1 MNDAMNYSEM
11 RRRDI
16 EFLWHPY
23 TEITS
28 FEKSPFPIVESAEGC
43 RLHEI
48 DGRVLLDGISSWWC
62 VNLGHSH
69 PRLVRAIQDQAAK
82 LQHTLLG
89 GMSHPPAI
97 RLAEQ
102 LARIAPA
109 GLGHAMFASDGSC
122 AVEAALKI
130 ALQYWTN
137 QGESH
142 RTRFIALQDGYHGDT
157 LGTIGVGYIE
167 SFHRP
172 FLPALQPALRAMSP
186 YCNRCPLGLRPE
198 SCQVECFDAE
208 SIGSQCFDSMQTLL
222 RRHHAECAAVIVE
235 PLCQAAAGMRIYPE
249 LYLKRLRALCTEYG
263 IPLIID
269 EIAVGFG
276 RTGAMFASQKA
287 GIVPDIMTLGKG
299 LTGGMLPMSA
309 TLVTDTIYDT
319 FRADGGQSRTFFHG
333 HTFCG
338 NPITSALALAALET
352 YEEEKIV
359 ERLPESIRLLEDG
372 MRRVSNLLRDSPLR
386 TLGMIA
392 AVEITEEAGGQL
404 RARRMAARANELGL
418 FLRPLNSTIYL
429 WPPLNTDP
437 ADLQSMLEIVER
449 AARETV

>member
-1 MNDAMNYSEM
+1 M

-16 EFLWHPY
+16 EYLWHPY

-28 FEKSPFPIVESAEGC
+28 FEQSLFPIVESAKGC
-43 RLHEI
+43 RLYEI

-69 PRLVRAIQDQAAK
+69 PRLVQAIQDQAAK

-142 RTRFIALQDGYHGDT
+142 RTRFITLQDGYHGDT
-157 LGTIGVGYIE
+157 LGTIGVGYIDG
-167 SFHRP
+167 FHRP
-172 FLPALQPALRAMSP
+172 FLPALRPALTALSP

-208 SIGSQCFDSMQTLL
+208 GPHAGGFESMESLI
-222 RRHHAECAAVIVE
+222 RGHHAECAAVIVE
-235 PLCQAAAGMRIYPE
+235 PLCQAAAGMRIYPA
-249 LYLKRLRALCTEYG
+249 LYLQRLRGLCTEYG
-263 IPLIID
+263 IPLIVD
-269 EIAVGFG
+269 EVAVGFG
-276 RTGAMFASQKA
+276 RTGAMFACEKA

-299 LTGGMLPMSA
+299 LTGGLLPMSA
-309 TLVTDTIYDT
+309 TLVTDKIYDT
-319 FRADGGQSRTFFHG
+319 FRADGERRRTLFHG

-338 NPITSALALAALET
+338 NPITSALALAALEV
-352 YEEEKIV
+352 YAEEKIV
-359 ERLPESIRLLEDG
+359 ERLPESMRALEDG
-372 MRRVSNLLRDSPLR
+372 MRRVSELLGGSPLR

-392 AVEITEEAGGQL
+392 AVEITEQAGGQL
-404 RARRMAARANELGL
+404 RARRIASRAYELGL
-418 FLRPLNSTIYL
+418 FIRPLNSTIYL
-429 WPPLNTDP
+429 WPPLNSNSE
-437 ADLQSMLEIVER
+437 DLQSMVEIVER
-449 AARETV
+449 AARDTGM

>member
-1 MNDAMNYSEM
+1 MNYDEM
-11 RRRDI
+11 RRRDV

-28 FEKSPFPIVESAEGC
+28 FEQSPFPIVESAEGC

-69 PRLVRAIQDQAAK
+69 PRLVQAIQAQAAK

-142 RTRFIALQDGYHGDT
+142 RTRFVTLQDGYHGDT
-157 LGTIGVGYIE
+157 LGTIGVGYIDG
-167 SFHRP
+167 FHRP
-172 FLPALQPALRAMSP
+172 FLPALRPGLTALSP
-186 YCNRCPLGLRPE
+186 YCNRCPMGLRPE
-198 SCQVECFDAE
+198 SCHAE
-208 SIGSQCFDSMQTLL
+208 CFDSMETLL
-222 RRHHAECAAVIVE
+222 RRYHAECAAVIVE
-235 PLCQAAAGMRIYPE
+235 PLCQAAAGMRIYPA
-249 LYLKRLRALCTEYG
+249 LYLQRLRLLCTEYG

-269 EIAVGFG
+269 EVAVGFG

-287 GIVPDIMTLGKG
+287 GIVPDIITLGKG
-299 LTGGMLPMSA
+299 LTGGLLPMSA
-309 TLVTDTIYDT
+309 TLVSDAIYDT
-319 FRADGGQSRTFFHG
+319 FRANGEQSRTFFHG

-359 ERLPESIRLLEDG
+359 ERLPEAMRILEDG
-372 MRRVSNLLRDSPLR
+372 MRRVSSVLGGSPLR

-392 AVEITEEAGGQL
+392 AVEITEEAGGRV
-404 RARRMAARANELGL
+404 RARKIAGRAYELGL
-418 FLRPLNSTIYL
+418 FIRPLNSTIYL
-429 WPPLNTDP
+429 WPPLNING

-449 AARETV
+449 AARETK

>member
-1 MNDAMNYSEM
+1 MNYGEM

-28 FEKSPFPIVESAEGC
+28 FEQSSFPIVESAEGC

-69 PRLVRAIQDQAAK
+69 PRLVEAIQVQAAK

-137 QGESH
+137 QGEEH

-157 LGTIGVGYIE
+157 LGTIGVGYIDGY
-167 SFHRP
+167 HRP
-172 FLPALQPALRAMSP
+172 FRPALQPALCATSP
-186 YCNRCPLGLRPE
+186 YCNRCPVGLRPE
-198 SCQVECFDAE
+198 SCQAE
-208 SIGSQCFDSMQTLL
+208 CFDSMEKLVRT
-222 RRHHAECAAVIVE
+222 HHGECAAVIVE
-235 PLCQAAAGMRIYPE
+235 PLCQAAAGMRIYPA

-263 IPLIID
+263 IPLIVD
-269 EIAVGFG
+269 EVAVGFG
-276 RTGAMFASQKA
+276 RTGAMFASEKA

-309 TLVTDTIYDT
+309 TLVSDAIYDT
-319 FRADGGQSRTFFHG
+319 FRANGEQSRTFFHG

-338 NPITSALALAALET
+338 NPITSAVALAALET
-352 YEEEKIV
+352 YAEEKIV
-359 ERLPESIRLLEDG
+359 ERLPERMRVLEDG
-372 MRRVSNLLRDSPLR
+372 MRRISEVLGGSSLR

-392 AVEITEEAGGQL
+392 AVEIAEAAGGET
-404 RARRMAARANELGL
+404 RARKIAARAYELGL
-418 FLRPLNSTIYL
+418 FIRPLNSTIYL
-429 WPPLNTDP
+429 WPPLNTET
-437 ADLQSMLEIVER
+437 ADLQRMIETIER
-449 AARETV
+449 AARETK